1 MKNTSLTRRDSRL
14 LENAIIAYGDVV
26 SFDQLAAL
34 SDMERAYARKRI
46 SQLAA
51 QGWLVR
57 IKKGLYA
64 LSDISSRGFLRLSQ
78 YVVAQLLVEESYVS
92 FEAALQ
98 YHGMVDQLLQ
108 TIRSLACKQY
118 KTREVGGSTYR
129 FTKTS
134 EAYFYGWETVVI
146 EGRQV
151 KMATAEKAL
160 LDLLMFDRTV
170 YVTDLVLEIL
180 RDQHQSLDKECLEE
194 YLTRSTI
201 TVQRIC
207 GFLFDLAGIN
217 STAVATLVAEA
228 KGSSRITKQ
237 STVYSHK
244 WRLYYDEHFTQYEYR
259 EDRSV

>member
-1 MKNTSLTRRDSRL
+1 MKNAGLTLSDSRL
-14 LENAIIAYGDVV
+14 LEDAIIAYGDVV

-34 SDMERAYARKRI
+34 SGMEREYARKRI

-78 YVVAQLLVEESYVS
+78 YVVAQLLVEDSYVS

-98 YHGMVDQLLQ
+98 YHGMYDQLLQ
-108 TIRSLACKQY
+108 TIRSVACKQS
-118 KTREVGGSTYR
+118 KTAEVGGSTYR
-129 FTKTS
+129 FTKTN
-134 EAYFYGWETVVI
+134 EAYFYGWEIVVI
-146 EGRQV
+146 EGHQV

-160 LDLLMFDRTV
+160 LDLLMFDRTI

-180 RDQHQSLDKECLEE
+180 RDQHQALDWDRLQE
-194 YLTRSTI
+194 YLARSTL

-207 GFLFDLAGIN
+207 GFLFDLTGID
-217 STAVATLVAEA
+217 STTVATLVIGA
-228 KGSSRITKQ
+228 KGSSRVTKQ
-237 STVYSHK
+237 STIYSHK
-244 WRLYYDEHFTQYEYR
+244 WRLYYDEHFTQYNRDEI
-259 EDRSV
+259 SV

>member
-1 MKNTSLTRRDSRL
+1 MKSASLTLNDSRL
-14 LENAIIAYGDVV
+14 LEDAIIAYGDVA
-26 SFDQLAAL
+26 SFDQLVAL
-34 SDMERAYARKRI
+34 SDMEREYARKRI

-78 YVVAQLLVEESYVS
+78 YVVAQLLVEDSYVS

-98 YHGMVDQLLQ
+98 YHGMYDQLLQ
-108 TIRSLACKQY
+108 TIRSVARQQY
-118 KTREVGGSTYR
+118 KTTDVGGSTYR
-129 FTKTS
+129 FTKTN
-134 EAYFYGWETVVI
+134 ETYFYGWETVI
-146 EGRQV
+146 IDGHQV
-151 KMATAEKAL
+151 KMARAEKAL

-180 RDQHQSLDKECLEE
+180 REQHESLDKGCLQE
-194 YLTRSTI
+194 YLSRSSI

-207 GFLFDLAGIN
+207 GFLLDLAGVD
-217 STAVATLVAEA
+217 STVVAALVSES

-237 STVYSHK
+237 STIYNHK
-244 WRLYYDEHFTQYEYR
+244 WRLYYDEHFTQYNT
-259 EDRSV
+259 EDTNV

>member
-1 MKNTSLTRRDSRL
+1 MKNTGLTLRDSRL
-14 LENAIIAYGDVV
+14 LEDAIIAYGDVA
-26 SFDQLAAL
+26 SFDQLVAL
-34 SDMERAYARKRI
+34 SGMEREYARKRI

-78 YVVAQLLVEESYVS
+78 YVVAQLLVEDSYVS

-98 YHGMVDQLLQ
+98 YHGMYDQLLQ
-108 TIRSLACKQY
+108 TIRSVARQQY
-118 KTREVGGSTYR
+118 KTAGVGGSTYR
-129 FTKTS
+129 YIKTS
-134 EAYFYGWETVVI
+134 ETYFYGWETVVI

-151 KMATAEKAL
+151 KMARAEKAL

-180 RDQHQSLDKECLEE
+180 RDQHQSLDWQRLQE
-194 YLTRSTI
+194 YLARSTT

-207 GFLFDLAGIN
+207 GFLFDLAGID
-217 STAVATLVAEA
+217 STTVAALVSGA

-237 STVYSHK
+237 STIYSHK
-244 WRLYYDEHFTQYEYR
+244 WRLYYDAHFTQYNTE
-259 EDRSV
+259 